1 MIRNLIIIDFTIR
14 AFESTTVFLF
24 FNYQTT
30 SIRVQIEDISWLEVL
45 LDPRN
50 VIRNVCVYSRI
61 S

>member
-50 VIRNVCVYSRI
+50 VIRNVCVYARI